1 MKEKR
6 HMGGYFVCG
15 VEEDDYDDKE
25 VEKGVRSVHI
35 DLWGRMLGHT
45 AINIAQIKFTT
56 YAERGWTEMR

>member
-1 MKEKR
+1 M
-6 HMGGYFVCG
+6 CG